1 MRRFPLRTLLLMALA
16 LVAFARLYYLTHL
29 TERQVESPTPAPA
42 KTDERVIDVEPRG
55 PEAGPTPGAQT
66 CRTLDRTLE
75 GAVRAPT
82 DPAALSAVRQQ
93 LDACSQPPARACELG
108 AALDARSPLDSGT
121 TPLRELLVALCQR
134 CPAGTNPCAG
144 SVTRAVL
151 GLNAGLSA
159 NPANMRW
166 NLEHAGPGTPT
177 ACAEV
182 TRSLLAPAAVA
193 RDMLTAAQKEMLG
206 QLAPTCSR
214 AGQFPANV
222 LNAAVVQG
230 HVPALAQLVQANP
243 AGESAVLKPTRTLG
257 AQNGDKAFDGQE
269 ATSANLTATPQAP
282 RWEKDGALSA
292 VFDPPVRQLTAL
304 RVRASGAGTL
314 RAVVR
319 TEGDLGLSDPDTNT
333 SFVLPVACRFRGTGQ
348 WETCALPVPLLEV
361 EALSVF
367 PDKDK
372 LTLSEVEARGT
383 R

>member
-16 LVAFARLYYLTHL
+16 LAAFARLYYLTHVNG
-29 TERQVESPTPAPA
+29 RQAESPTPAPA
-42 KTDERVIDVEPRG
+42 KADERAIDVTPRG
-55 PEAGPTPGAQT
+55 PEAGPTPGAQA
-66 CRTLDRTLE
+66 CRTLDRSLE
-75 GAVRAPT
+75 GAVRAPS
-82 DPAALSAVRQQ
+82 DPAALATARQQ
-93 LDACSQPPARACELG
+93 LDACAQPPARACELG
-108 AALDARSPLDSGT
+108 AALDARSPLDAGT
-121 TPLRELLVALCQR
+121 TPLRDLLAALCQR

-151 GLNAGLSA
+151 GLNAGIA
-159 NPANMRW
+159 THAATMRW

-193 RDMLTAAQKEMLG
+193 RDMLTAAQKELLG

-214 AGQFPANV
+214 AEQFPANV
-222 LNAAVVQG
+222 LHAAVVQG
-230 HVPALAQLVQANP
+230 HVPALGQLVQANP
-243 AGESAVLKPTRTLG
+243 SGESAVLKPSRTTG
-257 AQNGDKAFDGQE
+257 PQGGEKAFDGQE
-269 ATSANLTATPQAP
+269 ATSAELTAAPQAP

-319 TEGDLGLSDPDTNT
+319 TEGDLGLSDPDTNM
-333 SFVLPVACRFRGTGQ
+333 SFVLPVACRFHGTGQ
-348 WETCALPVPLLEV
+348 WETCALPVPLLDV

-367 PDKDK
+367 PDKGK
-372 LTLSEVEARGT
+372 LALSEVEARGT